1 MADFE
6 PLRAG
11 LEQAVPFNQHLG
23 LEIEEVAIGR
33 GAVRLPDDGQLRNHT
48 GTHHASALFA
58 AGQAAS
64 AAALAAAFVEQLPSL
79 ELLPQESTITYNKVA
94 RGPILATG
102 VLGSDP
108 QALLAELAR
117 EGCVEFTVDVSLTD
131 GAKDTVATLTVRW
144 LVRPTQET

>member
-23 LEIEEVAIGR
+23 LEIEEVAVGR
-33 GAVRLPDDGQLRNHT
+33 GVVRLPDDGQLRNHT

-64 AAALAAAFVEQLPSL
+64 GAAIAVAFVDELPSL
-79 ELLPQESTITYNKVA
+79 ELLPQDSKITYNKVA

-108 QALLAELAR
+108 QALLDELGR

-144 LVRPTQET
+144 LVRQSQEN